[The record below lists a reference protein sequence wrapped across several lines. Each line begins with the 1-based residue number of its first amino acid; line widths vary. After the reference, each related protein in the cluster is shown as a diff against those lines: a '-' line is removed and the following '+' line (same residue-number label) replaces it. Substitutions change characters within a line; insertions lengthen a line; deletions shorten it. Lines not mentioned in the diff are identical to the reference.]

1 MNTPDSTTRMEAIVS
16 LCKRRG
22 FIFPSSEIYGGFS
35 GVYDYGHYGTL
46 LFNNVKQAWQ
56 KNMTQ
61 ERIESFEKMFER
73 HLTESTSIYDDVR
86 KTNFKLEENGL
97 KLERMLAILEKHE
110 AEIKSLWAFPLKI
123 MAAIVAVAGASSA
136 VVSFVRWFIPR
147 IEIGGPH

>member
-1 MNTPDSTTRMEAIVS
+1 MSDEDLSDPGKPRIWKAIEHNDKMNE
-16 LCKRRG
+16 
-22 FIFPSSEIYGGFS
+22 
-35 GVYDYGHYGTL
+35 L
-46 LFNNVKQAWQ
+46 L
-56 KNMTQ
+56 T

-86 KTNFKLEENGL
+86 KTNFKLEEDGL

>member
-1 MNTPDSTTRMEAIVS
+1 MSDEDLSDPGKPRIWKAIEHNDKMNE
-16 LCKRRG
+16 
-22 FIFPSSEIYGGFS
+22 
-35 GVYDYGHYGTL
+35 L
-46 LFNNVKQAWQ
+46 L
-56 KNMTQ
+56 T

-136 VVSFVRWFIPR
+136 VIALVRWFIPR
-147 IEIGGPH
+147 IQIGGPQ

>member
-1 MNTPDSTTRMEAIVS
+1 MSDEDLSDPGKPRIWKAIEHNDKMNE
-16 LCKRRG
+16 
-22 FIFPSSEIYGGFS
+22 
-35 GVYDYGHYGTL
+35 L
-46 LFNNVKQAWQ
+46 L
-56 KNMTQ
+56 T

-86 KTNFKLEENGL
+86 NTNFKLEENGL

>member
-1 MNTPDSTTRMEAIVS
+1 MSDEDLSDPGKPRIWKAIEHNDKMNE
-16 LCKRRG
+16 
-22 FIFPSSEIYGGFS
+22 
-35 GVYDYGHYGTL
+35 L
-46 LFNNVKQAWQ
+46 L
-56 KNMTQ
+56 T

-97 KLERMLAILEKHE
+97 KLERTLAILEKHE

>member
-1 MNTPDSTTRMEAIVS
+1 MSDEDLSDPGKPRIWKAIEHNDKMNE
-16 LCKRRG
+16 
-22 FIFPSSEIYGGFS
+22 
-35 GVYDYGHYGTL
+35 L
-46 LFNNVKQAWQ
+46 L
-56 KNMTQ
+56 T

-123 MAAIVAVAGASSA
+123 MAAIIAVAGASSA
-136 VVSFVRWFIPR
+136 VIALVRWFIPR
-147 IEIGGPH
+147 IQIGGPQ